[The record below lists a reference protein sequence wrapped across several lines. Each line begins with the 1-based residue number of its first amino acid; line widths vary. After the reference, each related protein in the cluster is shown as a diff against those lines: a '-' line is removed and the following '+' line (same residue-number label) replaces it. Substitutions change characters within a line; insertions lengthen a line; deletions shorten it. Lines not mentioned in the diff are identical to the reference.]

1 MNHNTLDA
9 RVHLQEKVWSRVVFV
24 QIVVGNQ
31 HGMHFSSTA
40 MLIQILFFF
49 HFIFIHGPNNY
60 TNGFILSYHL
70 KGESTVVLIHLR

>member
-24 QIVVGNQ
+24 QIVVGIQ

-49 HFIFIHGPNNY
+49 
-60 TNGFILSYHL
+60 ILFLYMVQTITQMVSFWVIIL
-70 KGESTVVLIHLR
+70 KVNQQWY